1 MTFPKLTS
9 REILGLFDEK
19 YDLFEVTK
27 DIRQIITDDLGLRN
41 AERSPLNENR
51 VPKNIYLEELA
62 VASARSFGQIKE
74 EKHVES
80 LDTLDKFVYIQMLGS
95 KSNARVQANISSEGD
110 SLLETSYV
118 KPTNFINEFLVPK
131 VEELVDFITLKDLEK
146 LIENYS
152 LSVKSLDYFYLTT
165 YEKPSETKLPFNSTR
180 RVGDTLSGVYRIGRN
195 FVNSE
200 GQEIKGKFGNS
211 SSKFI
216 QDRST
221 YRGGVDL
228 SALTTPPPVSVNGNG
243 SISTPI
249 GFSKIPVY
257 TAYFDATLDIFNQ
270 SSRRSIFLNK
280 RSNTIILEPE
290 NTGSFSDTNPKNT
303 TGQLNLSKKYAA
315 APSVNFR
322 EPFYNQDSI
331 PFINLEDTK
340 TVINKI
346 KSIEKRI
353 PEFSNTYSSLE
364 LAKIIMARWALR
376 TLADQIRQVRQ
387 QIKISDD
394 DAAVV
399 TLSEEI
405 LDAIKRERIADP
417 DFNAYNSQTT
427 EALSNLVQRRVEIS
441 PQCYL
446 INNIIEAAKLNRLRL
461 NMSQPAVGPTADIRY
476 EKVRIV
482 SDSGKNSAALINK
495 LTVNKGQSKMLELR
509 PTDISNLYPYLRIYK
524 TVFDQQGRVEKE
536 AEFKFPNLTN
546 VQSTNKA
553 MEVIGNVTNQYTQE
567 YGITSF
573 NWNFVGSDPFSY
585 ANDIDATLSLHFNDF
600 EQLVLERKTIYDG
613 EEVRYRLLDLIS
625 ISEKEL
631 KELNKLGS
639 GSPLP
644 KTDFKY
650 DIRVDVG
657 WNGPNSEKVRGFSA
671 EDSIRTFYLAMTDY
685 DIGFNQEGFFE
696 LIINYKARLEQA
708 MYDRRTNILQPPK
721 SEKKE
726 IERLQKEISD
736 LKAGNEG
743 NQNKNIGLIRSLE
756 DRVTTLQFDLKSDTL
771 SNVVTFLI
779 ENGSIFSETVTP
791 AQMFGYEAENVNLQ
805 DNRITTPSQNSGAFE
820 SLKSVINLDVTSP
833 SLGLFDFANAA
844 FLGSKLYSKATFDE
858 AEAKNQRMLNI
869 SEEQLR
875 FIPKKENGKY
885 ILNFFFLG
893 DLIESLCRNVFKED
907 ASRTPAEQ
915 DFINDIRVITTDF
928 LIYDPKNLESK
939 TLNKVNISDIPISVD
954 LFSSFYFEKVIKY
967 NVTRYSLMKFI
978 KDVISYCILNIFEEC
993 FGEDNLVSSIN
1004 TAFADFSK
1012 TPGGNDPFDM
1022 TIANKDKPLKF
1033 GGKPLGQNYES
1044 KSSIT
1049 KVHMDLSASNVS
1061 IPKISRKKDRKDCVH
1076 SLIIYTDAFDVQELK
1091 INPGSYNKKREED
1104 NKIGLYH
1111 LDIGS
1116 IKGILKK
1123 INFSKTDQRYLR
1135 EQRFTQDVAK
1145 GFAILSNVFD
1155 VDIELVGNTLFF
1167 PGQRVFLNL
1176 GERFSALGK
1185 PYDKGFSFA
1194 KVMGMGGYHL
1204 ITSVE
1209 NEISPDGF
1217 STKIKARWETSGDGD
1232 NKDVNKGV
1240 SVSSPLSQGSIKL
1253 SEPQGTQ

>member
-1 MTFPKLTS
+1 MSFFLTT
-9 REILGLFDEK
+9 REVLGLFDQY
-19 YDLFEVTK
+19 YDITNIHL
-27 DIRQIITDDLGLRN
+27 DIRQIISEDLSFSNDVKTLN
-41 AERSPLNENR
+41 SDARSQYIEKEGDI
-51 VPKNIYLEELA
+51 PKNIYLAE
-62 VASARSFGQIKE
+62 
-74 EKHVES
+74 
-80 LDTLDKFVYIQMLGS
+80 LDKI
-95 KSNARVQANISSEGD
+95 NARTVGETASDYEKKLTSPAEKSLFKQYQSGD
-110 SLLETSYV
+110 SSDPRVAEEMTRMGDLGQPSVFPNIYT
-118 KPTNFINEFLVPK
+118 FINKFVAPK
-131 VEELVDFITLKDLEK
+131 VEQLVDFITVDELEK
-146 LIENYS
+146 QVQGYLLAKKSDDYYYWATYKYPETSPRIQGSPIQQRVSESLTGEYRFRDNTQTKNSFSQAIARKFSESAANFVRITASRRLI
-152 LSVKSLDYFYLTT
+152 V
-165 YEKPSETKLPFNSTR
+165 NSTT
-180 RVGDTLSGVYRIGRN
+180 GKYTAAFQKKSKA
-195 FVNSE
+195 
-200 GQEIKGKFGNS
+200 EIFQN
-211 SSKFI
+211 
-216 QDRST
+216 RST
-221 YRGGVDL
+221 N
-228 SALTTPPPVSVNGNG
+228 NG
-243 SISTPI
+243 
-249 GFSKIPVY
+249 
-257 TAYFDATLDIFNQ
+257 
-270 SSRRSIFLNK
+270 
-280 RSNTIILEPE
+280 IILEPNNPQDFSKA
-290 NTGSFSDTNPKNT
+290 NTQDNSGKITLK
-303 TGQLNLSKKYAA
+303 KKYDATLTRSYS
-315 APSVNFR
+315 PYY
-322 EPFYNQDSI
+322 FYKLGDI
-331 PFINLEDTK
+331 ILGEEDTK
-340 TVINKI
+340 TVIGKVE
-346 KSIEKRI
+346 SIEKSLEQS
-353 PEFSNTYSSLE
+353 EFEGTYTARE

-376 TLADQIRQVRQ
+376 TIADQIRQVRQ

-399 TLSEEI
+399 GLSEEI

-417 DFNAYNSQTT
+417 DFDAYNSQTT
-427 EALSNLVQRRVEIS
+427 ETLSNLVQRRVEIS

-461 NMSQPAVGPTADIRY
+461 NQPYNSKDIRY

-495 LTVNKGQSKMLELR
+495 LTVNKSQSKMLELR

-639 GSPLP
+639 GSPLS

-708 MYDRRTNILQPPK
+708 MYDRRTNILQPPQ

-743 NQNKNIGLIRSLE
+743 NQNKNIGLIRDLE
-756 DRVTTLQFDLKSDTL
+756 DRVTTLQFDLKSDTF
-771 SNVVTFLI
+771 SNVVAFLI
-779 ENGSIFSETVTP
+779 ENGSIFSESVTP
-791 AQMFGYEAENVNLQ
+791 AQMFGYETENVNLQ
-805 DNRITTPSQNSGAFE
+805 DNRITTPNQNSDAFE
-820 SLKSVINLDVTSP
+820 SLKSVTNLDVTSP
-833 SLGLFDFANAA
+833 SLGLFDLSNAL
-844 FLGSKLYSKATFDE
+844 FLGSKLYSMATFDE
-858 AEAKNQRMLNI
+858 AETKKQKMLNI

-928 LIYDPKNLESK
+928 LIYDPKKLESK

-1004 TAFADFSK
+1004 TAFTDFSK

-1022 TIANKDKPLKF
+1022 TMANKDKPLKF
-1033 GGKPLGQNYES
+1033 GGMPLGQNYKSES
-1044 KSSIT
+1044 PIT

-1135 EQRFTQDVAK
+1135 EQRFTQDVAR

-1253 SEPQGTQ
+1253 SEPQGIQ